1 VNHED
6 HALDGRTAPDESM
19 PQIYRSMEKDGER
32 PRIGRSATALG
43 VRIRVEGEE
52 KPQDIPVDDSGR
64 VSPSTGGMSVA
75 PAWRLLPTHRIPAR
89 LKPFCHDATGKNSLV
104 CWKMGEGEFGDGPL
118 APGLNLRRDTATH
131 GLVEPA
137 KVVSLETYEAD
148 LAATRDHW
156 IIDEA

>member
-1 VNHED
+1 
-6 HALDGRTAPDESM
+6 M
-19 PQIYRSMEKDGER
+19 PLIYRAMEKDGDR

-43 VRIRVEGEE
+43 VRIRVEGEK
-52 KPQDIPVDDSGR
+52 KPEDIPLDGSGR
-64 VSPSTGGMSVA
+64 VSPSTGGMSVS

-89 LKPFCHDATGKNSLV
+89 LKPLCPDATGKNGLV
-104 CWKMGEGEFGDGPL
+104 CWKMGEGEFVDGPL
-118 APGLNLRRDTATH
+118 APGLNFRRTTANH

-137 KVVSLETYEAD
+137 QVVPLETYEAD